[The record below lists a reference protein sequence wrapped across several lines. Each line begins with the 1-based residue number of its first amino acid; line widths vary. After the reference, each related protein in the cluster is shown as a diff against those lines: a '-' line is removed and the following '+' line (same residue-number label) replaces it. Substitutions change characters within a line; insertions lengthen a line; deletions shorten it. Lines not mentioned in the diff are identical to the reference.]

1 MKVSSSTMTSD
12 LTLKSTPGIKIPTTP
27 HISGNL
33 SSSRVNSKSPD
44 TTRMECTTLTIP
56 TTAIAMSTKA
66 LAKLN
71 LMSTNESELCSVT
84 R

>member
-1 MKVSSSTMTSD
+1 
-12 LTLKSTPGIKIPTTP
+12 
-27 HISGNL
+27 
-33 SSSRVNSKSPD
+33 
-44 TTRMECTTLTIP
+44 MECTTLTIP
-56 TTAIAMSTKA
+56 ITAIAMSTKA